1 MKKFLALLLV
11 CLIAFAAVSCD
22 EEPTA
27 PSEFEVFEKAI
38 SQTLASN
45 VRVETKMTIGGE
57 VLESWVETVFHPDG
71 SADITYY
78 IDKIDTDFDGSNADS
93 NEAVTVT
100 LNKDGTYSDGGAFVG
115 QLGENVASVKL
126 NLDAAKLD
134 GKTIEG
140 GVLSASVKAENTA
153 QVFGREIGADVNF
166 VLTVSENR
174 VISLSMNYTTELGPV
189 EVLATYN

>member
-1 MKKFLALLLV
+1 M
-11 CLIAFAAVSCD
+11 AFAVVSCD
-22 EEPTA
+22 EEPAA

-57 VLESWVETVFHPDG
+57 VLESWVETVFNPDG
-71 SADITYY
+71 SAVITYY
-78 IDKIDTDFDGSNADS
+78 IDKIDTGFDGSNADS
-93 NEAVTVT
+93 NGPVTVT

-126 NLDAAKLD
+126 NLDATRLD

-174 VISLSMNYTTELGPV
+174 VISLSMNYTTELGLV